1 MNFPLCDS
9 SVWGDLHYCYSE
21 ARFFLLKKVNWLFVF
36 NWIWIWF
43 LSSVYKMLSQ
53 SVFLGTGESHLLVLL
68 SALGIEKLLS
78 WTKCLCLVCLMSFTK
93 WVSEAHVGKKLIF
106 SAFMLFTFV
115 WFPLKGTGED
125 ITNYLRH
132 PQFSC
137 SILQYLLNGF
147 CFLLYCFFYWSPF
160 YSSWKARKLDSWYYH
175 ATVYHRRSRSKTWTG
190 REDRWNTIMSVFPA
204 PLGLFKVSEKCS
216 SW

>member
-137 SILQYLLNGF
+137 SILQYLSNGF
-147 CFLLYCFFYWSPF
+147 CFLLYCFLIGLHYILPG
-160 YSSWKARKLDSWYYH
+160 KQENLTLGITMLLCIIGEVGLKPEQ
-175 ATVYHRRSRSKTWTG
+175 VEKTDETQ
-190 REDRWNTIMSVFPA
+190 
-204 PLGLFKVSEKCS
+204 
-216 SW
+216 

>member
-93 WVSEAHVGKKLIF
+93 WVSEARVGKKLIF

-132 PQFSC
+132 PQSLAVPSYSTCQMGFVSC
-137 SILQYLLNGF
+137 CIA
-147 CFLLYCFFYWSPF
+147 FLLVSIIFFLES
-160 YSSWKARKLDSWYYH
+160 K
-175 ATVYHRRSRSKTWTG
+175 KTWFL
-190 REDRWNTIMSVFPA
+190 VLPCCC
-204 PLGLFKVSEKCS
+204 VS
-216 SW
+216 